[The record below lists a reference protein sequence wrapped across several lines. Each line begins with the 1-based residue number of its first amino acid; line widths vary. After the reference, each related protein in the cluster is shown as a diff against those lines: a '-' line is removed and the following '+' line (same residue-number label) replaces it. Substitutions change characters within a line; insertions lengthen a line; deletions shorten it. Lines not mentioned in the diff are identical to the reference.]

1 MMSKE
6 TKFKITAKYIQQ
18 DYNITEDI
26 LSELAIH
33 PVVKKIQNYRTK
45 WKHFQRMDRETTTP
59 NYVIST
65 MWEVKPRMTPQK
77 TSKLLKEPEQVT
89 RPKTLQAI

>member
-6 TKFKITAKYIQQ
+6 TKFKITAKYIRQ

-33 PVVKKIQNYRTK
+33 PVVKKIQNYISMSRLK
-45 WKHFQRMDRETTTP
+45 QNVRRMDRDRLT
-59 NYVIST
+59 YIIMKYQRSG
-65 MWEVKPRMTPQK
+65 KR
-77 TSKLLKEPEQVT
+77 
-89 RPKTLQAI
+89 IH

>member
-1 MMSKE
+1 ME
-6 TKFKITAKYIQQ
+6 TFSA
-18 DYNITEDI
+18 
-26 LSELAIH
+26 H
-33 PVVKKIQNYRTK
+33 G
-45 WKHFQRMDRETTTP
+45 QRQTTTP

-65 MWEVKPRMTPQK
+65 MWEVKPRITPQK

>member
-1 MMSKE
+1 MSKE

-33 PVVKKIQNYRTK
+33 PVVKKI
-45 WKHFQRMDRETTTP
+45 
-59 NYVIST
+59 
-65 MWEVKPRMTPQK
+65 
-77 TSKLLKEPEQVT
+77 
-89 RPKTLQAI
+89 

>member
-6 TKFKITAKYIQQ
+6 TKFKITAKYIRQ

-33 PVVKKIQNYRTK
+33 PVMKKILNYRTK
-45 WKHFQRMDRETTTP
+45 WKHFQRMDRDRLP
-59 NYVIST
+59 HLI
-65 MWEVKPRMTPQK
+65 M
-77 TSKLLKEPEQVT
+77 
-89 RPKTLQAI
+89 